1 MLKNTRFIVLVCTV
15 AIAIVLLLQFYW
27 ISNYYQVNQAT
38 FEKEVNMAFEDAVK
52 KEFSLRCDTIQHLIA
67 LHLMDT
73 TEFKISGEY
82 SEKQGIYM
90 YYLSTTSNDIQ
101 HPNYKILSTSISD
114 IHFHKPLLPGDT
126 IFKMKIAERFA
137 FAMRS
142 EDLEHHIVYY
152 RTQGLGNYIDQSIVK
167 YDFDTT
173 RLRPV
178 LNHYLRERN
187 IHVPFKFYI
196 RETDSTFNRSRFSPQ
211 LLAKFPFI
219 TKSYPTFKQKSKQQY
234 VRAMFTNPVFYVL
247 ERMGLMF
254 AGSLLLIVVVALS
267 LFWIVRLLFAEKR
280 LSAIKNDF
288 ISNITH
294 ELKTP
299 IAGASAAVEA
309 LIDFDVLHDKEKT
322 SRYLHHAK
330 NELERL
336 SALVDKVL
344 NISIYE
350 GQQFTIEPISFDVET
365 TVKMILT
372 NFAAIPDK
380 TVHWSFINHTEIQLL
395 HADQLYF
402 QHAIS
407 NIIDNA
413 IKYAEDQVNIEVN
426 CTVKNNFFV
435 IAVKDNGIGIST
447 HDLPLVFEKFYRVTG
462 DNQHHIKGHGLGLN
476 YVKSIIER
484 HSGWCSIESEFGK
497 GSVFSLG
504 WPI

>member
-1 MLKNTRFIVLVCTV
+1 MLKNTRFIVLVCTA
-15 AIAIVLLLQFYW
+15 AIVIVLLLQFYW
-27 ISNYYQVNQAT
+27 ISSYYQVNQAT
-38 FEKEVNMAFEDAVK
+38 FEKEVNMAFEDAIQ

-73 TEFKISGEY
+73 TAFKINGEY
-82 SEKQGIYM
+82 DPKHRVYQ
-90 YYLSTTSNDIQ
+90 YYLSTASRDI
-101 HPNYKILSTSISD
+101 HPDDKILSTSMSD
-114 IHFHKPLLPGDT
+114 GRLNKPLMNGDT
-126 IFKMKIAERFA
+126 IFKRKIAERMA

-152 RTQGLGNYIDQSIVK
+152 RTQKLGDYIDQCIIR

-178 LNHYLRERN
+178 LKHYLNERN

-196 RETDSTFNRSRFSPQ
+196 RETDSTFNRSQFSPK

-219 TKSYPTFKQKSKQQY
+219 TKSYPTFKQRSKQQY
-234 VRAMFTNPVFYVL
+234 VRAMFTNPVSYVL

-254 AGSLLLIVVVALS
+254 AGSLLIIVVVALS
-267 LFWIVRLLFAEKR
+267 LLWIVRLLFAEKR

-299 IAGASAAVEA
+299 IAGASAAIEA
-309 LIDFDVLHDKEKT
+309 LIGFDVLDDREKT
-322 SRYLHHAK
+322 SRYLQHGK

-350 GQQFTIEPISFDVET
+350 NQQFTIRPILFDVES
-365 TVKMILT
+365 TVKTMLI
-372 NFAAIPDK
+372 NFASAPGK
-380 TVHWSFINHTEIQLL
+380 VVNWSYANHTTIVLL
-395 HADQLYF
+395 NADQLYF
-402 QHAIS
+402 QHAVS

-413 IKYAEDQVNIEVN
+413 IKYAGDEVTIEVD
-426 CTVKNNFFV
+426 CVIKNAFFV
-435 IAVKDNGIGIST
+435 ISVKDNGIGIAAQ
-447 HDLPLVFEKFYRVTG
+447 DLSLVFEKFYRVPHHE
-462 DNQHHIKGHGLGLN
+462 QHQIKGHGLGLN

-484 HSGWCSIESEFGK
+484 HSGWCSIESEYGK
-497 GSVFSLG
+497 GSIFSLG